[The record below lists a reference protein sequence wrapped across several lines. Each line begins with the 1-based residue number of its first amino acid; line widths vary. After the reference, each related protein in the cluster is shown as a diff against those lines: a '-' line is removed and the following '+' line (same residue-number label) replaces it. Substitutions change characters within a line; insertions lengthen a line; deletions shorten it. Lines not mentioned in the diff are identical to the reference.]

1 MRPQQAQTNCRPSH
15 KEASSNRIK
24 SSSETCS
31 FTSRTMRPQSVPRG
45 QTISSPARAIT
56 MSGAPSA
63 CVQRT
68 SSSRTRWRRKR
79 RGPWRP
85 VATVFWRAAMQE
97 AWKRVASPRTSASE
111 PALRVASAR
120 PERSG
125 EPVSTCG
132 GRFGA
137 RLPVRA
143 GRSGRCAGLT
153 SPPGAG
159 WGEWN
164 IASVFRCRG
173 DRAALHHCRGPPRIR
188 RTGTRRRTRST
199 AWS

>member
-1 MRPQQAQTNCRPSH
+1 MRSAHLVEPNTMEAKAAWSVATCGAGFFGEEQCR
-15 KEASSNRIK
+15 KAG
-24 SSSETCS
+24 SE
-31 FTSRTMRPQSVPRG
+31 
-45 QTISSPARAIT
+45 
-56 MSGAPSA
+56 
-63 CVQRT
+63 
-68 SSSRTRWRRKR
+68 
-79 RGPWRP
+79 P
-85 VATVFWRAAMQE
+85 VA
-97 AWKRVASPRTSASE
+97 VASPRASASE

-159 WGEWN
+159 WGEWK

-173 DRAALHHCRGPPRIR
+173 DRAALHHCRGPPRFR
-188 RTGTRRRTRST
+188 RTGTRGSADPVHIVFGHIRQLKIDHMRHPRRRQCRGQRYRRRQAHRVGRRESR
-199 AWS
+199 